1 MKLKIIQNH
10 KGQPQTTLGTV
21 TKFKVFEGRP
31 SLYCKHMALL
41 TIYIFHITLVSMVMG
56 GDNY

>member
-10 KGQPQTTLGTV
+10 SGQLQTTLRAV
-21 TKFKVFEGRP
+21 TKFKVFEGHL

-41 TIYIFHITLVSMVMG
+41 TIYIFYVTLVSMVMG
-56 GDNY
+56 GNNY